1 MYIVV
6 IQYMSIK
13 NTYIS
18 MCTLYTR
25 KETKIYY
32 YLHQGEIMRIIVT
45 TVLFVSIVQ
54 AQSIQQLI
62 NTALEKHPSLQA
74 IEHRISAMD
83 ERIALSQNFSNPD
96 VSLSI
101 NDIQFNDAFSRDL
114 EPMQYQAVNFKQKFP
129 WFGKLDARK
138 TYTQAKKSVILDS
151 YDAAKV
157 KLAEEIRMTAYTIKE
172 IEVRIGIVKKYIE
185 VSKQN
190 IKLYTSYAATN
201 SNSHINSMNASLL
214 LTKVKIKAANYK
226 AILKSQKAKLH
237 YLVQSN
243 IDNFNYKLKM
253 NKPKS
258 LHYYLSKL
266 ENNPLYH
273 REISQKNVASAN
285 QHLQSLDTMPD
296 PYVKV
301 GYFNRQAY
309 EDYASI
315 TIGASIPLYGS
326 EKLKT
331 EAARKDV
338 LASAS
343 ATLDYKS
350 SLQSDIESMYA
361 KLIEARTIYTILNNE
376 TLPQLE
382 HMFELTQA
390 SIQEGGDLFAYT
402 NLLEQKLDLEEE
414 SISIKAEYLR
424 TQAKLKS
431 LIGDL

>member
-1 MYIVV
+1 
-6 IQYMSIK
+6 
-13 NTYIS
+13 
-18 MCTLYTR
+18 
-25 KETKIYY
+25 
-32 YLHQGEIMRIIVT
+32 MRLILIALLTFT
-45 TVLFVSIVQ
+45 TMQ

-62 NTALEKHPSLQA
+62 HTALKKHPSLQS

-83 ERIALSQNFSNPD
+83 EKISLSQNFANPD

-101 NDIQFNDAFSRDL
+101 NDMQFGDFTSRDL
-114 EPMQYQAVNFKQKFP
+114 EPMQYQAINFKQKFP

-138 TYTQAKKSVILDS
+138 SYTQAQKTVILDS

-172 IEVRIGIVKKYIE
+172 IEARIGIVKKYIE

-201 SNSHINSMNASLL
+201 SQSHTNSMNASLL
-214 LTKVKIKAANYK
+214 LTKVKIKKANYE
-226 AILKSQKAKLH
+226 AILKSQRAKLK
-237 YLVQSN
+237 YLVQGNVKS
-243 IDNFNYKLKM
+243 ISDSLHM
-253 NKPKS
+253 RTPKS

-266 ENNPLYH
+266 ENNPIYH
-273 REISQKNVASAN
+273 MTLSQKNVASAN
-285 QHLQSLDTMPD
+285 QQLQDLDRMPD
-296 PYVKV
+296 PYVKA
-301 GYFNRQAY
+301 GYFNRQASP
-309 EDYASI
+309 DYASI
-315 TIGASIPLYGS
+315 TIGAALPLYGS

-331 EAARKDV
+331 EAARKEV
-338 LASAS
+338 LAAASAS
-343 ATLDYKS
+343 IDYKS
-350 SLQSDIESMYA
+350 SLQSDVETMYA
-361 KLIEARTIYTILNNE
+361 KLTEAHTIYTILHNE

-414 SISIKAEYLR
+414 SISIQAEYFR